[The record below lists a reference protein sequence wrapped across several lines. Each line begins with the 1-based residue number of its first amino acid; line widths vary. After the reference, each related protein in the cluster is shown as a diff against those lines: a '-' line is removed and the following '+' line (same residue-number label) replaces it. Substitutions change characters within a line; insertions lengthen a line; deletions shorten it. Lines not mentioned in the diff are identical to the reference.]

1 MDAIVEF
8 IQGRLFWR
16 ILLFLHFSMAVT
28 LLVAVTLQAISVLMP
43 ARQLAIGNFIE
54 RVGTYDPRRTEIRV
68 HGARVRHWLDR
79 GALPTHTVALLLKRK
94 DVVDLSAL
102 GAVAVGK

>member
-1 MDAIVEF
+1 
-8 IQGRLFWR
+8 
-16 ILLFLHFSMAVT
+16 MAVHIRLARAGT
-28 LLVAVTLQAISVLMP
+28 NKTPFYRIVVADRRSP
-43 ARQLAIGNFIE
+43 RGGRFIE

-102 GAVAVGK
+102 GAVVAGK